1 MTIRFT
7 LFFTLSFLASIA
19 LGAAEQYDCHRIA
32 DGGQEGYRIVA
43 NETAELAI
51 DGDKITSRIRI
62 EAVNKDATF
71 ASCATLPD
79 DGSNFSRWFVAECRK
94 LKSADGGTLW
104 FEPFL
109 YGAYAG
115 ISPVID
121 RNYILYDKL
130 AEVARQ
136 VGIAMPV
143 RTFIIYAETKP
154 QYEFFC
160 QRRE

>member
-1 MTIRFT
+1 MNIRSFI
-7 LFFTLSFLASIA
+7 LFSLGFLASA
-19 LGAAEQYDCHRIA
+19 CLGAAEQYDCRRIA
-32 DGGQEGYRIVA
+32 DDGKDGYRIVA
-43 NETAELAI
+43 GESAELTI
-51 DGDKITSRIRI
+51 DGDKITSRLRI

-71 ASCATLPD
+71 AECAPLPN
-79 DGSNFSRWFVAECRK
+79 DGSNFSRWFVTECRK

-115 ISPVID
+115 ISPLID
-121 RNYILYDKL
+121 RNYVLHDKL

-136 VGIAMPV
+136 VGAAMPV
-143 RTFIIYAETKP
+143 RTFIVYADGKP